1 MTAGTVLAERARFTV
16 PRAGRWMVYAALAIL
31 VIVVLGAVL
40 APWIAPYDPDA
51 LDLANPNAGFSAAH
65 WLGTDASGRDI
76 LSRLLYGSR
85 VSLTGPAIAVVVTTI
100 VGMLLGLTAGWLGG
114 GIDWALTRLFDILFA
129 FPGLLLAILIVSLF
143 GTGLVGPVVA
153 MCIAYTPFVARL
165 TRSLVHSE
173 ASRPYVAAYRVQGFG
188 GSWIAMRRVL
198 PNVAPTVLGQAGLNF
213 GYILMDL
220 AALSFLGLGV
230 QPPTSDWGSM
240 VQEGA
245 PGVLQGHPLPALVP
259 AVAVVLVVVCVNIV
273 GQELADRVSGG
284 NRA

>member
-1 MTAGTVLAERARFTV
+1 MTAGTVVAERARLSI
-16 PRAGRWMVYAALAIL
+16 PHAGRGLFIAAVLVLVVVVVCAI
-31 VIVVLGAVL
+31 L

-51 LDLANPNAGFSAAH
+51 LDLANPNAGMSPVH

-76 LSRLLYGSR
+76 LSRLLFGAR
-85 VSLTGPAIAVVVTTI
+85 ISLAGPAIAVVVSTAA
-100 VGMLLGLTAGWLGG
+100 GLALGLLAAWIGG
-114 GIDWALTRLFDILFA
+114 PVDWALTRVFDILFA
-129 FPGLLLAILIVSLF
+129 FPGLLLAILVVSLF
-143 GTGLVGPVVA
+143 GTGLGGPVVA

-165 TRSLVHSE
+165 TRSLVTTE
-173 ASRPYVAAYRVQGFG
+173 RTRPYVAAYRVQGFAG
-188 GSWIAMRRVL
+188 GWIALRRVL

-245 PGVLQGHPLPALVP
+245 SGVLAGHPLPALVP
-259 AVAVVLVVVCVNIV
+259 AAAVVLVVVAVNLV
-273 GQELADRVSGG
+273 GEEIADRVSGRR
-284 NRA
+284 RA